1 MVEEFPE
8 TGMDKGL
15 RKSKFGIAVLSPNYI
30 AGGTKVIPLK
40 IETLLEGKVVER
52 NRVEYKKGWNPEDI
66 IHTICAFANDYVNV
80 NGGYIVIGVEAEEGI
95 PILPPCG
102 VEKEMV
108 DSIQQEIFQYCNQI
122 EPRYIP
128 IIEVEHFPNEDTHL
142 IYLKCSPGDA
152 GPYRAPKDV
161 YSKKGEKKADKSMYY
176 WIRPSSLTTIAK
188 QGEIAELFEKF
199 NAIPYD
205 DRVNR
210 RAKLDVIRRGYLE
223 DFLRDSNSSLV
234 DEMNNRSLEDL
245 LLSLEVANETD
256 TGIELKN
263 IAVLMF
269 AERPDKLIPGAQINL
284 IQFNSVDAEA
294 GDDFIE
300 KTFTGPIWKQVNDV
314 LDYIKTNVIVSK
326 VNKIRN
332 EQKADSYYNYPYNAL
347 EEAIVNA
354 VFHKSYR
361 EDSPVEIRIYVDRIM
376 IINFPGPDKWINMDK
391 FAKGQ
396 IRARKYRNRRIGE
409 LFKEIN
415 LSEKQGT
422 GIPKILRELKVNG
435 SPIPVFETDEDRTY
449 LETTIPEHKG
459 FTKDLKR
466 SQKGAKKEPKKGA
479 ERERAVVELLI
490 QNPKATQL
498 EMAEKLEL
506 TRKQIQNVMKGL
518 QEDGIIEREG
528 SNRNGKWIVNK
539 YV

>member
-1 MVEEFPE
+1 M
-8 TGMDKGL
+8 
-15 RKSKFGIAVLSPNYI
+15 
-30 AGGTKVIPLK
+30 
-40 IETLLEGKVVER
+40 EGKVVER

-66 IHTICAFANDYVNV
+66 IHTICAFANDYANV
-80 NGGYIVIGVEAEEGI
+80 NGGYIVIGVEAEDGI

-102 VEKEMV
+102 VEKKML

-128 IIEVEHFPNEDTHL
+128 TIEVVHYLDEATHL
-142 IYLKCSPGDA
+142 LYLKCSPGDA

-245 LLSLEVANETD
+245 LLSLEVATETD
-256 TGIELKN
+256 TEIELKN
-263 IAVLMF
+263 IAILMF
-269 AERPDKLIPGAQINL
+269 SERPDKLIPGAQIDL

-361 EDSPVEIRIYVDRIM
+361 DASPVEIRIYVDRIM

-422 GIPKILRELKVNG
+422 GIPKILRELKING
-435 SPIPVFETDEDRTY
+435 SPLPIFETDEDRTY
-449 LETTIPEHKG
+449 LETTILEHQG
-459 FTKDLKR
+459 FKKEPKR
-466 SQKGAKKEPKKGA
+466 SRKGAEKEPKKGA
-479 ERERAVVELLI
+479 EREQAIVELLM
-490 QNPKATQL
+490 QNPKITQM
-498 EMAEKLEL
+498 EMAEKLDL
-506 TRKQIQNVMKGL
+506 TRKQVQNVIKGL

>member
-1 MVEEFPE
+1 M
-8 TGMDKGL
+8 
-15 RKSKFGIAVLSPNYI
+15 
-30 AGGTKVIPLK
+30 IPLK

-52 NRVEYKKGWNPEDI
+52 NRVEYKKGWNPEDV
-66 IHTICAFANDYVNV
+66 IHTICAFANDYANV

-102 VEKEMV
+102 VEKETV

-128 IIEVEHFPNEDTHL
+128 IIEVEHYPNEDTHL

-210 RAKLDVIRRGYLE
+210 KAKLDVIRRGYLE

-234 DEMNNRSLEDL
+234 DEMNNRTLEDL

-256 TGIELKN
+256 TEIELKN
-263 IAVLMF
+263 IAILMF
-269 AERPDKLIPGAQINL
+269 SERPDKLIPGAQIDL

-300 KTFTGPIWKQVNDV
+300 KTFTGPIWKQVNDA

-326 VNKIRN
+326 VNKIKN
-332 EQKADSYYNYPYNAL
+332 EQKSDSYYNYPYNAL

-396 IRARKYRNRRIGE
+396 VRARKYRNRRIGE

-422 GIPKILRELKVNG
+422 GIPKILRELKING
-435 SPIPVFETDEDRTY
+435 SPLPIFETDEDRTY
-449 LETTIPEHKG
+449 LETTIWEHEG
-459 FTKDLKR
+459 FKKEPKR
-466 SQKGAKKEPKKGA
+466 SQKGAEKEPKKGA
-479 ERERAVVELLI
+479 EREQVIVELLI
-490 QNPKATQL
+490 QNPHMTQM
-498 EMAEKLEL
+498 EIAEKLNL
-506 TRKQIQNVMKGL
+506 TRKQVQNVIKGL
-518 QEDGIIEREG
+518 QETGIIEREG
-528 SNRNGKWIVNK
+528 SNRNGKWIVKK
-539 YV
+539 YF